1 MTFLNLLRTAGAVA
15 LASILPLSPASATL
29 AAGLPE
35 GQIQDK
41 PPSLSWRTL
50 KYRTDAK
57 RKFDYHPSG
66 RSTATPLVVFVEGV
80 AGLEDTPR
88 YPADWLPSLLL
99 DKGYALAS
107 VYGLPGRRE
116 TAPEQLDAMAQG
128 ISELIARAG
137 ELGFDPERV
146 FLVGSGWGGGLA
158 ALIGADPLV
167 LQRKGVQFA
176 AVRGVAAID
185 GRGFDVPALSAA
197 GSDFLR
203 KDIAR
208 WIGDAE
214 TQQRLSAAHHLS
226 KPNAARF
233 CVLAVEGGR
242 EAPSQ
247 AENFVA
253 KLHASDVPVTSV
265 AVKPAKWKSPET
277 FIGNPNN
284 PDNAPLLGCMEEAL
298 R

>member
-1 MTFLNLLRTAGAVA
+1 MTFLNLLRAAGAVA
-15 LASILPLSPASATL
+15 LASIFPLSPAFATL
-29 AAGLPE
+29 ATGLAE

-41 PPSLSWRTL
+41 PPPLSWRTL

-66 RSTATPLVVFVEGV
+66 RSKATPLVIFI
-80 AGLEDTPR
+80 AGIEDLEDAPR

-99 DKGYALAS
+99 DKGYALAA
-107 VYGLPGRRE
+107 VYDLPGRRE

-128 ISELIARAG
+128 VSELIARAD
-137 ELGFDPERV
+137 ELGFDPERI
-146 FLVGSGWGGGLA
+146 FLVGHGWGGGLA
-158 ALIGADPLV
+158 ALIGADPSV
-167 LQRKGVQFA
+167 LQRKGVDFA

-214 TQQRLSAAHHLS
+214 TQQRLSAAQHLS

-233 CVLAVEGGR
+233 CVFAVEGGR

-247 AENFVA
+247 AQAFTA
-253 KLHASDVPVTSV
+253 KLQASDVPVTSV
-265 AVKPAKWKSPET
+265 TVKPAKWKSPET